1 MDGSIVGDQNQEI
14 NPAGFVIHSAI
25 HMTRP
30 DVRCVMHTHTLAGM
44 AIAALETGLS
54 RDYLARLAREGRV
67 PARRLSVG
75 WVFDLEALRAFLAD
89 RTADRNCAISQ
100 G

>member
-1 MDGSIVGDQNQEI
+1 MSEELYIDGRAYILG
-14 NPAGFVIHSAI
+14 
-25 HMTRP
+25 P
-30 DVRCVMHTHTLAGM
+30 D
-44 AIAALETGLS
+44 AALETGLS